1 MVVESM
7 GGGNA
12 GADQMMPYGDDAL
25 YGKELRDAL
34 GSFPGAFPAAQPA
47 EGAAADPKSTLA
59 NYEIRGVAQVFDGAP
74 TDVYVDGNA
83 TDDAADSENDEG
95 APVVDA
101 HMFDDLPVDTSQW
114 SDVMRRRANGTAGGS
129 AGDLSLAFQ
138 PRPVNPTNAAQ
149 QIFARRFSGAGA
161 STPSMED
168 LRTTTATPPPV
179 DDNDD
184 GAPRIRTPTS
194 REVLDRVK
202 GRTPKSTEPW
212 AMATAAAAA
221 AVQKA
226 IERQEIAIQA
236 KMRGVEL
243 AREADEALGRA
254 KEAAQVSAAVKRGD
268 AKPVPRH
275 SVPASVMKARRDG
288 QKKRKRSPD
297 GSDAL
302 DSPASAAGKD
312 AATKKGKHAAKA
324 QKPKKPRAALDIK
337 NDPRSAEVAKL
348 WRKAAELD
356 ACAVCGEP
364 EPDHWD
370 AKDEIIFCDGCDLQV
385 HLSCYGMR
393 KVPDGEWMCVGC
405 NDGLDVGKARL
416 GQFGVCALCPQP
428 GGALAKL
435 DPPSAWD
442 VAWESPGTH
451 AHIACAECLPE
462 VFILR
467 DKKSKPPLI
476 DMSFVKGARMNLRCS
491 LCDQEGAC
499 TQCAMKKCYA
509 SFHPLCARASGFANE
524 RHAEDGRPMMFCK
537 VHSGDRWAEQRRLTA
552 GKPAKDP
559 YGADG
564 TDADGTDGAPMDDAA
579 PPAEVIDED
588 AVGAVKSKFIS
599 LNGELDVPIEPPVE
613 KEGDEGHEGDAG
625 TSMALRLWDGFAP
638 FIADKRERSR
648 LGKSARKLLTDA
660 GVDQKTQSR
669 LTALDS
675 AAGEREARRAVRR
688 AEAAVA
694 DAPQPETP
702 PTLAPGLPAA
712 AAAQAAATRSM
723 PWRVLRAH
731 QRAGVEWLSARH
743 MAGVGSIV
751 CDRVGAGKRL
761 TVLSHLM
768 HLRDSMNVKG
778 SHLLVCQPEAIAA
791 WTADVNKWCPRLR
804 AVTLTCPADERNPA
818 KAAILRAGADLIIVP
833 ADKLVEAAAE
843 AKAAEA
849 KAAEVKAAEAKAA
862 EEPVNTDEA
871 QAAAQAAAEEEAAE
885 AAAAAEAAE
894 ASSSKKSKKKKKKKS
909 GGGSHQRKPEEDGVL
924 PSSLSKLTFHTM
936 IVDAVGDAAE
946 AALPVLAKSDPHA
959 RVKFGRAVVVARDTV
974 NTRGAPLRA
983 ALSILFPAVFNAM
996 DAINS
1001 NDDGDGTEFVDAE
1014 ALEQEWSGIGGGL
1027 KRMTTLRRV
1036 ADFDVDGGGQLRVDE
1051 TLIVARPQSS
1061 LFQERYVEVLGRAL
1075 PGDDDTSTLRE
1086 LRALC
1091 ANDLEGSGKLRTLDL
1106 LIPRLRVE
1114 RRAALVVS
1122 SSPEALD
1129 AVATLLT
1136 QRRITH
1142 FRLDGPDVALGTRL
1156 HAAARFPWSFKAGG
1170 GVRVL
1175 LCAVAAAPD
1184 LTKEVVGKVDSL
1196 IALDV
1201 ADEAGIE
1208 RCVHRLTGV
1217 GASGSNGADGSTL
1230 AELAVVKLACDGT
1243 GETRALTSVAD
1254 AKDTFESTRAKAS
1267 SAIDSADWAIARR
1280 GASGTRVVTLKEGL
1294 PVPLDGLF
1302 IAPTNGWFGSG
1313 EVDPVEAENDLEED
1327 ERAWAVSTARCK
1339 SRAHAASAEAAL
1351 AAKEHDLT
1359 KYQWHERRCLNCK
1372 GEPER
1377 CVHIPP
1383 AFVGPDVAA
1392 KRLECRLC
1400 PRVTSFGCAALTQTP
1415 RGGWVCPQHV
1425 CHGCGVVGADHPART
1440 DGSKRVPPPVAA
1452 VLLRCVS
1459 CPKAFCDHC
1468 SGGAEF
1474 EAVETTPAGE
1484 WERNSFFLPARSY
1497 EYVKCQ
1503 LCATKPLTTA

>member
-95 APVVDA
+95 APIVDA

-288 QKKRKRSPD
+288 QKKRKGSPD

-337 NDPRSAEVAKL
+337 NDPRSAEVAKM

-564 TDADGTDGAPMDDAA
+564 QDVDGTDGAPMDDAA

-599 LNGELDVPIEPPVE
+599 LNGEIDVPMEPPVE

-648 LGKSARKLLTDA
+648 LGKSASKLLTDA
-660 GVDQKTQSR
+660 GVDQKT
-669 LTALDS
+669 
-675 AAGEREARRAVRR
+675 
-688 AEAAVA
+688 
-694 DAPQPETP
+694 
-702 PTLAPGLPAA
+702 
-712 AAAQAAATRSM
+712 
-723 PWRVLRAH
+723 
-731 QRAGVEWLSARH
+731 
-743 MAGVGSIV
+743 
-751 CDRVGAGKRL
+751 
-761 TVLSHLM
+761 
-768 HLRDSMNVKG
+768 
-778 SHLLVCQPEAIAA
+778 
-791 WTADVNKWCPRLR
+791 
-804 AVTLTCPADERNPA
+804 
-818 KAAILRAGADLIIVP
+818 
-833 ADKLVEAAAE
+833 
-843 AKAAEA
+843 
-849 KAAEVKAAEAKAA
+849 
-862 EEPVNTDEA
+862 
-871 QAAAQAAAEEEAAE
+871 
-885 AAAAAEAAE
+885 
-894 ASSSKKSKKKKKKKS
+894 
-909 GGGSHQRKPEEDGVL
+909 
-924 PSSLSKLTFHTM
+924 
-936 IVDAVGDAAE
+936 
-946 AALPVLAKSDPHA
+946 
-959 RVKFGRAVVVARDTV
+959 
-974 NTRGAPLRA
+974 
-983 ALSILFPAVFNAM
+983 
-996 DAINS
+996 
-1001 NDDGDGTEFVDAE
+1001 
-1014 ALEQEWSGIGGGL
+1014 
-1027 KRMTTLRRV
+1027 
-1036 ADFDVDGGGQLRVDE
+1036 
-1051 TLIVARPQSS
+1051 
-1061 LFQERYVEVLGRAL
+1061 
-1075 PGDDDTSTLRE
+1075 
-1086 LRALC
+1086 
-1091 ANDLEGSGKLRTLDL
+1091 
-1106 LIPRLRVE
+1106 
-1114 RRAALVVS
+1114 
-1122 SSPEALD
+1122 
-1129 AVATLLT
+1129 
-1136 QRRITH
+1136 
-1142 FRLDGPDVALGTRL
+1142 
-1156 HAAARFPWSFKAGG
+1156 
-1170 GVRVL
+1170 
-1175 LCAVAAAPD
+1175 
-1184 LTKEVVGKVDSL
+1184 
-1196 IALDV
+1196 
-1201 ADEAGIE
+1201 
-1208 RCVHRLTGV
+1208 
-1217 GASGSNGADGSTL
+1217 
-1230 AELAVVKLACDGT
+1230 
-1243 GETRALTSVAD
+1243 
-1254 AKDTFESTRAKAS
+1254 
-1267 SAIDSADWAIARR
+1267 
-1280 GASGTRVVTLKEGL
+1280 
-1294 PVPLDGLF
+1294 
-1302 IAPTNGWFGSG
+1302 
-1313 EVDPVEAENDLEED
+1313 
-1327 ERAWAVSTARCK
+1327 
-1339 SRAHAASAEAAL
+1339 
-1351 AAKEHDLT
+1351 
-1359 KYQWHERRCLNCK
+1359 
-1372 GEPER
+1372 
-1377 CVHIPP
+1377 
-1383 AFVGPDVAA
+1383 
-1392 KRLECRLC
+1392 
-1400 PRVTSFGCAALTQTP
+1400 
-1415 RGGWVCPQHV
+1415 
-1425 CHGCGVVGADHPART
+1425 
-1440 DGSKRVPPPVAA
+1440 
-1452 VLLRCVS
+1452 
-1459 CPKAFCDHC
+1459 
-1468 SGGAEF
+1468 
-1474 EAVETTPAGE
+1474 
-1484 WERNSFFLPARSY
+1484 
-1497 EYVKCQ
+1497 
-1503 LCATKPLTTA
+1503 